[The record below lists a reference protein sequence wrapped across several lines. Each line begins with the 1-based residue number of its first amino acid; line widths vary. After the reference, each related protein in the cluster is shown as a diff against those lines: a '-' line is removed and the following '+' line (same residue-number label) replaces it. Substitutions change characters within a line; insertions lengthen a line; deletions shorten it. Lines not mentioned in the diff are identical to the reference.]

1 MRYQEISSASPL
13 TRAAACLADRASL
26 GISDCYRIDTV
37 GARRAQTATCSVICV
52 RLQDLPIIVGDRSN
66 SFLTVVLI
74 RDYGVVLFCDLG
86 EPSLAVVGLGT
97 RDANIR

>member
-66 SFLTVVLI
+66 SVLTVVLK
-74 RDYGVVLFCDLG
+74 RGYGVVLFCVLA
-86 EPSLAVVGLGT
+86 ERALAVGGIRE